1 MTGFPLPDDLTQP
14 QALQTIHASI
24 WDILETAAKGN
35 EPGWRLPVLA
45 THGPEQCCQRTVV
58 LRAVRRDRGVLQF
71 HTDVRSPKVQQI
83 RNNAKVSLLFYDHQ
97 LSTQLHVQG
106 AASVQTMGDTA
117 DQLWADGTTASLK
130 MYCGSSAPGTVC
142 GAPDSNLPAK
152 LMGRIPDR
160 NEIEAGRQHF
170 SAIEVCTETVEW
182 LRLSR
187 DGNLRA
193 RFYFATGRPLHAE
206 WVAP

>member
-1 MTGFPLPDDLTQP
+1 MTDFPLPGDLTQP
-14 QALQTIHASI
+14 QALHRIHASI
-24 WDILETAAKGN
+24 WDLLETAAKGTG
-35 EPGWRLPVLA
+35 PGWRLPVLA
-45 THGPEQCCQRTVV
+45 THSREQCFQRTVV
-58 LRAVRRDRGVLQF
+58 LRGVRRSDGVLQF

-97 LSTQLHVQG
+97 LATQLLLQG
-106 AASVQTMGDTA
+106 TAAIHTRGETA

-130 MYCGSSAPGTVC
+130 IYCGSAAPGTVSA
-142 GAPDSNLPAK
+142 APDANLPPQ
-152 LMGRIPDR
+152 LVGRIPDR
-160 NEIEAGRQHF
+160 NEIEGGRTNF
-170 SAIEVCTETVEW
+170 AALEVHTETVEW

-193 RFYFATGRPLHAE
+193 RFSPEAGLPLRAE